1 MGSIDPAL
9 GESLVRRVLR
19 EIWSGANR
27 GFLARRPTLV
37 IC

>member
-1 MGSIDPAL
+1 MSAIANP
-9 GESLVRRVLR
+9 VRVT
-19 EIWSGANR
+19 W